1 MVEESGS
8 KEPGFF
14 KEAIEVVYPDNQVTI
29 NEVTKNNGVSY
40 TGVVIKAS
48 DVNIAPTIYLDQMY
62 EEYCDGA
69 TLGELVN
76 KIIRVYEENRVHQ
89 DFDISSITDFNKVN
103 DRVCMKLINAERNA
117 GLLEIA
123 PHKMFKVLQ

>member
-1 MVEESGS
+1 MMNGRVENLGA
-8 KEPGFF
+8 FAVAV

-69 TLGELVN
+69 TLGELV
-76 KIIRVYEENRVHQ
+76 IR
-89 DFDISSITDFNKVN
+89 
-103 DRVCMKLINAERNA
+103 
-117 GLLEIA
+117 LLESMRRIA
-123 PHKMFKVLQ
+123 FIKILILVVLLILIRLMIECA